1 MPRRKPEPAIHTPAI
16 HPFDQLHGTDTSGL
30 IPGKI
35 IAQGTQA
42 KVAELTAYYGVAPSI
57 LVGLLDHWLQHTH
70 PQAPIEKTVFLDV
83 GAGKG
88 RACLLA
94 SEHPFLRVEG
104 VELNAPLAAIA
115 KANIALWAQ
124 DPAANALSP
133 IELHHADAT
142 LHPIPAEP
150 TLAFLFHP
158 FELPILR
165 RFLRHIEHSRTT
177 PPRPLRPHLRQ
188 RRARLPPRPPRRLHP
203 PLDRPRPHDPR
214 RPRRRPRRHR
224 RAKGVRLH
232 RRRTLCHLPLHR
244 PWGLK
249 FHRTGTVAP
258 TGPYYSLPPQTPLK
272 SHLSS
277 NR

>member
-1 MPRRKPEPAIHTPAI
+1 MPRKKIEPAI

-35 IAQGTQA
+35 IAQGTQ
-42 KVAELTAYYGVAPSI
+42 VEVDDLTAYYGVAPSI
-57 LVGLLDHWLQHTH
+57 LIGLLDRWLQELR
-70 PQAPIEKTVFLDV
+70 PQAAIEKTVFLDI

-165 RFLRHIEHSRTT
+165 RFLRHIEKSRTE
-177 PPRPLRPHLRQ
+177 
-188 RRARLPPRPPRRLHP
+188 HP
-203 PLDRPRPHDPR
+203 APLDLIYANAEHDSLLDHHPAFTRLWMGRVAMTPADHVADLAAIAEQKEYGSTGDELCAIYRYTGR
-214 RPRRRPRRHR
+214 R
-224 RAKGVRLH
+224 
-232 RRRTLCHLPLHR
+232 
-244 PWGLK
+244 
-249 FHRTGTVAP
+249 
-258 TGPYYSLPPQTPLK
+258 S
-272 SHLSS
+272 
-277 NR
+277 

>member
-1 MPRRKPEPAIHTPAI
+1 MGFSPWDMLSSMPRKKTTPAI

-30 IPGKI
+30 IPGRI

-57 LVGLLDHWLQHTH
+57 LAGLLDHWLQHTH
-70 PQAPIEKTVFLDV
+70 PQAAIEKTVFLDV

-94 SEHPFLRVEG
+94 SQHPFLRVEG

-115 KANIALWAQ
+115 RANIALWAQ
-124 DPAANALSP
+124 DPTANALAP

-165 RFLRHIEHSRTT
+165 RFLRHIEKSRTE
-177 PPRPLRPHLRQ
+177 
-188 RRARLPPRPPRRLHP
+188 HP
-203 PLDRPRPHDPR
+203 APLDLIYANAEHDSLLDHHAAFTRLWMGRVAMTPADHVADLAAIAEQKEYGSTGDELCAIYRYTGR
-214 RPRRRPRRHR
+214 R
-224 RAKGVRLH
+224 
-232 RRRTLCHLPLHR
+232 
-244 PWGLK
+244 
-249 FHRTGTVAP
+249 
-258 TGPYYSLPPQTPLK
+258 S
-272 SHLSS
+272 
-277 NR
+277 